1 MKIFYFNRECKNFDD
16 ITKDK
21 NIHKFIEYQMSWKN
35 HLILA
40 FNEDKKVESIF
51 SYIMIKYGEYLIEGT
66 DLVPSRTPVMYKD
79 YAPSDPK
86 GYLKRNTITK

>member
-21 NIHKFIEYQMSWKN
+21 NIRKFIEYQMSWKN
-35 HLILA
+35 HLILT
-40 FNEDKKVESIF
+40 FNEDKKVEPIF

-66 DLVPSRTPVMYKD
+66 DLIPSRAPVMYKD
-79 YAPSDPK
+79 YTPSDPK